1 MKQNLLA
8 VFAAIGLF
16 ISLYFLLLSFK
27 TIVIHSSH
35 LPSFCRL
42 DQKTCER
49 ILSHPDARLL
59 GVPNF
64 VLGAVYYTLVLMLGV
79 GFIHPLFE
87 MFLRAVSW
95 GTVGVAVYLTYSLSF
110 KIRTTCLLC
119 LASHIVSLFL
129 SIILTFW

>member
-27 TIVIHSSH
+27 AIMIHLSH
-35 LPSFCRL
+35 LPSFCRP
-42 DQKTCER
+42 DQNTCER
-49 ILSHPDARLL
+49 ILSHPDARLF

-64 VLGAVYYTLVLMLGV
+64 ILGVAYYTLVLMLGV
-79 GFIHPLFE
+79 GFVHPLFE

-95 GTVGVAVYLTYSLSF
+95 GTVAVAVYLTYSLSF
-110 KIRTTCLLC
+110 KLGASCQLC
-119 LASHIVSLFL
+119 LASHVVSLFV